1 MLPTRADLDAAA
13 GVVHAVMPP
22 TPQYRWPLLRA
33 RTGLD
38 LVVKHENHT
47 PLGAFKVRGG
57 LVYFDWLSRSA
68 KVPGVI
74 SATRGNH
81 GQSVAFA
88 ARRHGLAVRIVVPH
102 GNSVEK
108 NAAMVALGAELIEH
122 GDDFQAARELAE
134 SMARD
139 EGLHMVPA
147 FHGKLVAGVGTYG
160 MEFLQA
166 CPELDVVY
174 VPVGMGSGLCG
185 LVAAR
190 EALGLNCDLVG
201 VVSSHA
207 RACAESFTRRTCVE
221 MPAGTRLADGMAV
234 RTPSPEALEI
244 MWRHVARMVEV
255 SDEEV
260 GAAMRL
266 LFECTHNVAE
276 GAGAASLAAAM
287 KERDALAGR
296 NVGVILS
303 GGNIDRDVFAAVLQ
317 SGAPAA
323 GQCGR

>member
-13 GVVHAVMPP
+13 TVVHAVMPP
-22 TPQYRWPLLRA
+22 TPQYRWPLLCERLG
-33 RTGLD
+33 TE
-38 LVVKHENHT
+38 VIVKHENHT

-57 LVYFDWLSRSA
+57 LVYFDWLSRTA
-68 KVPGVI
+68 RVPGVI

-88 ARRHGLAVRIVVPH
+88 ARRNGIPAHIVVPR

-108 NAAMVALGAELIEH
+108 NAAMIALGAELTEH
-122 GDDFQAARELAE
+122 GDDFQSAREHAEDLA
-134 SMARD
+134 RTR
-139 EGLHMVPA
+139 GLHMIPS

-190 EALGLNCDLVG
+190 EALGRKCDLVG
-201 VVSSHA
+201 VVSTGA
-207 RACAESFTRRTCVE
+207 RAYAESFARHACVE
-221 MPAGTRLADGMAV
+221 MPVSTRLADGMAV

-244 MWRHVARMVEV
+244 IWRHVARMVEV

-260 GAAMRL
+260 AAAMGV

-276 GAGAASLAAAM
+276 GAGAASLAAAL
-287 KERDALAGR
+287 KERGTLAGR
-296 NVGVILS
+296 NVGVVLS
-303 GGNIDRDVFAAVLQ
+303 GGNVDRDVFAAVL
-317 SGAPAA
+317 A
-323 GQCGR
+323 GTG